1 MKTIEDEQNLIKTA
15 AITVFLVA
23 VYLLFVYVYRP
34 MEREI
39 IFNNKEAAK
48 FINSKRQVEQ
58 MIRNK
63 DFKLAAV
70 SLVKKE
76 GVTDVIHEIMRVGE
90 ERDIT
95 FITIS
100 LDEKTD
106 VKRTEFPYQALV
118 MDLQTNYSNLG
129 EFLDGLNTL
138 ETGAVRVRSFDI
150 VRDETIQPLVKANL
164 VVEIFLKDVNRGK
177 R

>member
-1 MKTIEDEQNLIKTA
+1 MKTIEDEHNLIKTG
-15 AITVFLVA
+15 AITVFLVV

-39 IFNNKEAAK
+39 IFNTKEAVK
-48 FINSKRQVEQ
+48 LINSKKQVEQ
-58 MIRNK
+58 IIRNK
-63 DFKLAAV
+63 DYNLANV
-70 SLVKKE
+70 SLVRKE
-76 GVTDVIHEIMRVGE
+76 GVTDVIHEIMRTGE
-90 ERDIT
+90 ELDIT

-100 LDEKTD
+100 LDEKTE
-106 VKRTEFPYQALV
+106 VKRTEFPHQALV

-164 VVEIFLKDVNRGK
+164 VVEIFLKDVSRGK

>member
-15 AITVFLVA
+15 AITVFLATVF
-23 VYLLFVYVYRP
+23 LLFVYVYRP

-39 IFNNKEAAK
+39 IFYNKEAAK
-48 FINSKRQVEQ
+48 YINSKSQVEQ

-63 DFKLAAV
+63 DFKMPAG
-70 SLVKKE
+70 SLVTKE
-76 GVTDVIHEIMRVGE
+76 GVTGVIHEIMRIGE
-90 ERDIT
+90 DLDIN

-106 VKRTEFPYQALV
+106 VKRTEFPNQALV

-138 ETGAVRVRSFDI
+138 ETGAVRIRSFDI
-150 VRDETIQPLVKANL
+150 VRDETIQPFVKTNL
-164 VVEIFLKDVNRGK
+164 VVEIFLKDVKRGK